1 MAPRCVLSL
10 ILVLG
15 LLAITACSPPP
26 SSGKPRRQG
35 PKINMAHFIKNTPT
49 YKGKT
54 ITLGLKIDEGNQGR
68 SLRDFMGKD
77 VKFAAIAPNGEHLNL
92 VITIP
97 EGLSVPD
104 LSYSSDV
111 VVTFICKRG
120 ELRQGNVAKSIQP
133 SDGPWE
139 DAD

>member
-49 YKGKT
+49 YKGK
-54 ITLGLKIDEGNQGR
+54 ISKKDWGISKIDISAKLRTLGVNVTSNIKKKLDDLTYGECD
-68 SLRDFMGKD
+68 DF
-77 VKFAAIAPNGEHLNL
+77 A
-92 VITIP
+92 T
-97 EGLSVPD
+97 D
-104 LSYSSDV
+104 LANAGTQFCGSDV
-111 VVTFICKRG
+111 LVYVRHA
-120 ELRQGNVAKSIQP
+120 LLN
-133 SDGPWE
+133 
-139 DAD
+139 

>member
-1 MAPRCVLSL
+1 
-10 ILVLG
+10 
-15 LLAITACSPPP
+15 
-26 SSGKPRRQG
+26 
-35 PKINMAHFIKNTPT
+35 MAHFIKNTPT

-54 ITLGLKIDEGNQGR
+54 ITHGLKIDEGNQGR